1 MPLRLFRL
9 PIGLGLAGV
18 LPRLGVVEPRRVCS
32 FGRGANHEGRLSMVT
47 WLGLGVT
54 WLGLGVTWLGRGP
67 ALDGHLV
74 SK

>member
-9 PIGLGLAGV
+9 PIGLGLPLGLAGV
-18 LPRLGVVEPRRVCS
+18 LPGLGVVEPRRVCS

-54 WLGLGVTWLGRGP
+54 WLGRGP